1 MTCNPWYTK
10 ICEAHTIIELPLSVA
25 CIQSITV
32 PLQGF
37 LNAIVYG
44 WTRENFLHV
53 MAGGVITEAEQLN
66 KETARVE
73 VEDSGI
79 LSSIENS
86 ERSLAS
92 STR

>member
-10 ICEAHTIIELPLSVA
+10 ICEARTIIELPLSVA
-25 CIQSITV
+25 YIQSITV

-44 WTRENFLHV
+44 WTGENFLHV
-53 MAGGVITEAEQLN
+53 MARGVITEAEQLN
-66 KETARVE
+66 NETARVE

-92 STR
+92 SIR